1 LDAACPAV
9 LDEEA
14 RRMRLGADRQVRAA
28 SCRAQ
33 IGGRRTPAPPAVGG
47 VLEGPRAFLLAV
59 VEIVVGR
66 QAGLDRGRY
75 EAIPQFPL
83 DRLVGN
89 PQRPAA
95 AVEFIAA
102 ALLVLGLSEIWQHAV
117 PVPAGAAALA
127 PQIIIGR
134 VAAHIDHTVD

>member
-1 LDAACPAV
+1 LCPRDMRHAITQELDAACPAV

-14 RRMRLGADRQVRAA
+14 RRVSLGADRQVRAA
-28 SCRAQ
+28 ARWAQ
-33 IGGRRTPAPPAVGG
+33 IGGRRAPAPPPVGG

-75 EAIPQFPL
+75 KAIPQFPL

-89 PQRPAA
+89 AQRSAA
-95 AVEFIAA
+95 AVECIAA
-102 ALLVLGLSEIWQHAV
+102 ALLVFRLPEIGQNAV
-117 PVPAGAAALA
+117 PVPARAAALA
-127 PQIIIGR
+127 PQ
-134 VAAHIDHTVD
+134 TM